1 MLVGREVNSENKI
14 LLINNKKYGAIHISS
29 EAKILI
35 DNNQT
40 MHSILDSRYS
50 RDYTGR
56 LQKIY
61 LNGIIL
67 FTVEVLVKMDD
78 FYLWDFQLFR
88 YNLAK

>member
-1 MLVGREVNSENKI
+1 
-14 LLINNKKYGAIHISS
+14 
-29 EAKILI
+29 
-35 DNNQT
+35 